1 MPKNFLNA
9 PGYPRGLRNNNPGNI
24 RDSDNWQGEIG
35 VDAAGFTIFKDC
47 SWGLRALAIDLSTK
61 IRTGYNTIRKIITR
75 YAPPNENDTE
85 AYISSVVGYTG
96 MGSNT
101 ELTADANTLARLMR
115 AIMNVELGAS
125 FSNMLTASDINEGIS
140 MMGSTA
146 ATPGQLATGAGIA
159 GILFLVALYALV
171 TMPKMP
177 KRAGSS

>member
-1 MPKNFLNA
+1 MPKNFLNT

-24 RDSDNWQGEIG
+24 RDNDNWQGEIG
-35 VDAAGFTIFKDC
+35 IDAAGFTIFKDC

-61 IRTGYNTIRKIITR
+61 IRNGYNTIRKIITR
-75 YAPPNENDTE
+75 YAPPSENDTE

-96 MGSNT
+96 IGSNT
-101 ELTADANTLARLMR
+101 ELSADPGTLARLMR

-140 MMGSTA
+140 MMGSNNV
-146 ATPGQLATGAGIA
+146 TGPVGLGIA